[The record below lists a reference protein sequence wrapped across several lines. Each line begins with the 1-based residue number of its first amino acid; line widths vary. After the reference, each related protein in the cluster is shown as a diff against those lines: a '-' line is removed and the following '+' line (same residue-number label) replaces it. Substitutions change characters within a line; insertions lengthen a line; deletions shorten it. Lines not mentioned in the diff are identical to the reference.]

1 MKIKQTLSVILALAL
16 AFSVGVTAFAKVA
29 GDVTGDGKVNSTDA
43 LCVLRY
49 SVGTVKEIDKNVADM
64 NNDGKI
70 NSTDALA
77 ILRISAGL
85 TDNAIYKAAFTL
97 NAKVGTKTYSSGETI
112 PVKVGDS
119 VYVTLSLST
128 NYYTGPTSA
137 QLYYNNKVFASAPS
151 AKFNTDG
158 RLYKASGKQFCT
170 FVDWDKIAQA
180 NKETCWPDYSEAK
193 LAEFKKNHKFLRI
206 TMTPNITQTSTAPK
220 SINEELVT
228 VEFKV
233 NSSVA
238 KGTTGQIIIP
248 IESRRTKNYL
258 NGHLMC
264 SVHPSEDITVAAS
277 PYVDGLAYDCSKAVL
292 NFKVS

>member
-1 MKIKQTLSVILALAL
+1 MKIKQFTAVVLALAL
-16 AFSVGVTAFAKVA
+16 TFSVCVTAFAKTA

-43 LCVLRY
+43 LRVLQY
-49 SVGTVKEIDKNVADM
+49 SVGTIKDIDKSVADM

-77 ILRISAGL
+77 ILRISVGL
-85 TDNAIYKAAFTL
+85 TDNSKYKATFSL
-97 NAKVGTKTYSSGETI
+97 KAKVGNKTYGSGDTI
-112 PVKVGDS
+112 PVKAGDS

-137 QLYYNNKVFASAPS
+137 QLYYNNKVFSSAPS
-151 AKFNTDG
+151 AKFNTDS
-158 RLYKASGKQFCT
+158 RLYKAAGKQFCT

-180 NKETCWPDYSEAK
+180 NKEICWPDYSEAK

-206 TMTPNITQTSTAPK
+206 TMTPNVSQTSTAPY

-228 VEFKV
+228 IEFKV
-233 NSSVA
+233 SSSVA
-238 KGTTGQIIIP
+238 KGTTGQIIVP
-248 IESRRTKNYL
+248 IESRRTRDYL
-258 NGHLMC
+258 DGHLMC
-264 SVHPSEDITVAAS
+264 SVHPSEDITVLAS
-277 PYVDGLAYDCSKAVL
+277 PYVDGLSYDCSKAVL